1 MGVLSGWISGSNWRR
16 KRVGLPFICQTIALT
31 LLVACGLYF
40 SYEHGGDVLDGAGDI
55 YNRRL
60 ESRLCGTMDDDLQDD
75 KAHCPDP
82 ARPAGLLA
90 VVLYFLESIYLFL
103 AIAIVCDEFFVPSL
117 EVIAAVGYQRRH
129 RGRHSDGSGRKC
141 AGIGH
146 FLDRNLHRVRY
157 RLRND

>member
-82 ARPAGLLA
+82 ARPAGLA
-90 VVLYFLESIYLFL
+90 VLYFLGSIYLFL

-117 EVIAAVGYQRRH
+117 EVIAAEWDI
-129 RGRHSDGSGRKC
+129 SDDIAGATLMAAGGS
-141 AGIGH
+141 APELATSMIGT
-146 FLDRNLHRVRY
+146 FTGSDIGFGTTE
-157 RLRND
+157 